1 MIKNILKVF
10 TVVLMSVLLF
20 SCKKGEDGNAVNP
33 GEGYFRVTYTE
44 TTFNQVADKDIPNLN
59 FIYAANDLEIN
70 ASGDVQNLI
79 NSCVVE
85 PISNFINFNFS
96 SRTVTYGS
104 LINKSSNRIYTG
116 RLIIFPEDIVN
127 GKINTFYEAT
137 KIEVNGKTIMYY
149 VKYERIDIK
158 TICPTVKAG
167 KVRSDINFANKSFD
181 FFVNSNTNLN
191 GKLVITSQ
199 DTDGKLQGYYEALND
214 DNDLVQ
220 YPLENSDF
228 NIRTAKLT
236 VNANKLFTKYLIL
249 GDINLDTSGGKINFA
264 GIIQLN
270 QENPEAF
277 TATEQ

>member
-33 GEGYFRVTYTE
+33 GEEYFRVTYTE